1 MLIKADSMFGNNP
14 TIMSKLR
21 LGLDALDE
29 SIPGNAAQ
37 STLIDCCPY
46 IGVLAINAI
55 FACDLLLIPISTD
68 YLSMKA
74 AEQMTRT
81 LAILEP
87 SLKRRV
93 ERRYVMT
100 RYDRRRRMSAIV
112 EEQLRQRY
120 GDEVCQTIIS
130 ENSAIAESPSLNRD
144 VFRHNGSSVGAKNY
158 TALYEELREQRLL

>member
-1 MLIKADSMFGNNP
+1 
-14 TIMSKLR
+14 
-21 LGLDALDE
+21 
-29 SIPGNAAQ
+29 
-37 STLIDCCPY
+37 
-46 IGVLAINAI
+46 
-55 FACDLLLIPISTD
+55 
-68 YLSMKA
+68 MKA

-87 SLKRRV
+87 SLKRRI

-100 RYDRRRRMSAIV
+100 RYDRRRRMSTIV